1 MYVCTLP
8 LSHYLHSAVSIG
20 CLQMESTEQMDYPR
34 MESMEKL
41 GFPRTDLQLLYIPAA
56 VLIGLSSVRTNKADG
71 LTPDGI
77 KIETK
82 NLIP

>member
-1 MYVCTLP
+1 
-8 LSHYLHSAVSIG
+8 
-20 CLQMESTEQMDYPR
+20 